1 MVTRHQRISA
11 DRQGLF
17 LGDIEKCAIV
27 ADAQFDIKTRT
38 SYTVKITG
46 NQENSP
52 HAIRYA
58 SAGKKEKAGD
68 HGTVF
73 RESTGLD
80 ITFC

>member
-38 SYTVKITG
+38 SLHGQNNGQSGRTRHMPYVMPQQVKKKR
-46 NQENSP
+46 P
-52 HAIRYA
+52 AII
-58 SAGKKEKAGD
+58 GL
-68 HGTVF
+68 